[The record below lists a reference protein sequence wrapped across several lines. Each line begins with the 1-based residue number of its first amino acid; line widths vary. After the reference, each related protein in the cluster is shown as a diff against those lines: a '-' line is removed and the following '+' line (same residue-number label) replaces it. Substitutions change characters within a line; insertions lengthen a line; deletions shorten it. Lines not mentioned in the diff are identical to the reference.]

1 MAPIAVIDFFSGCGG
16 TSLGL
21 RNAGMNIV
29 AGLDSDRDAANT
41 FRANFPEAAFIE
53 RDIRKVTIDEVR
65 QLIPVGQQLL
75 LSGCAPCQ
83 PFSKQNRSRSQ
94 FDPDGK
100 RTLLCEFQK
109 FVMALDPDYVMVE
122 NVPGL
127 QKIGNEGPF
136 YDFIKALMGRGY
148 QIDWDILSAL
158 SYGVP
163 QVRRRLV
170 LMAAL
175 QKDVKLPSSTH
186 GLGLKAVSVV
196 KDHIWGLPKLEAGET
211 DPHDP
216 DHAAMDLSSLNI
228 ERISLTPEG
237 KGRESWPARLVLD
250 CHRGHDGHSD
260 VYGRLAWD
268 KPAAAITTRC
278 LSYSNGR
285 FGHPVD
291 NRAISLREAACL
303 QTFPSHFRFCG
314 SLLSKGRQ
322 VGNAVPPLMA
332 QAIGCAFLQSDGL
345 TTPF

>member
-21 RNAGMNIV
+21 RDAGMNIV
-29 AGLDSDRDAANT
+29 AGLDIDEDAANT
-41 FRANFPEAAFIE
+41 FRENFPEAAFIQ
-53 RDIRKVTIDEVR
+53 RDIRDVPIDEVR
-65 QLIPVGQQLL
+65 KLIPADQPLL

-83 PFSKQNRSRSQ
+83 PFSKQNRFRSRL
-94 FDPDGK
+94 DMDDGK
-100 RTLLCEFQK
+100 RTLLREFQK
-109 FVMALDPDYVMVE
+109 FVVALRPDYVMVE

-136 YDFIKALMGRGY
+136 NKFVKTLTDQGF

-163 QVRRRLV
+163 QVRKRLV
-170 LMAAL
+170 LMASL
-175 QKDVKLPSSTH
+175 KNEIKLPSPTH
-186 GLGLKAVSVV
+186 GPGLDATAVVR
-196 KDHIWGLPKLEAGET
+196 DYIWGLPSLEAGES
-211 DPHDP
+211 DPHDS
-216 DHAAMDLSSLNI
+216 DHAAMDLSDLNI
-228 ERISLTPEG
+228 ERISATLEG
-237 KGRESWPARLVLD
+237 RGRESWPPNLVLD
-250 CHRGHDGHSD
+250 CHRGHSGHSD

-303 QTFPSHFRFCG
+303 QTFPRSFRFRG
-314 SLLSKGRQ
+314 SLLSRGRQ

-332 QAIGCAFLQSDGL
+332 QAVGSAFVRSDD
-345 TTPF
+345 